1 MPSRQITSKNER
13 KRYLPERNAL
23 HIHMQDL
30 NQVNER
36 IDRMY
41 AALNQPPSVMPDQNE
56 PLFLGVDIGTAN
68 VVSLV
73 VNSRKEPVA
82 GRIDQAHVV
91 REGMIFDYFHAL
103 RLVEKQVGDLKQF
116 LNRDL
121 RNVVSAVP
129 PGTEHNNGRVTRNLL
144 EGAGL
149 NVLSIIDEPT
159 AAAIALEI
167 KDGVVVDVGGGTT
180 GVSILKD
187 GKVVFSDDES
197 TGGFQLDLVLAGGL
211 RIPIEEAEMKKCDPQ
226 LQEKLFPV
234 VRPVF
239 EKIITITH
247 RCIKGYDPEIIY
259 LVGGTSTYPGFAE
272 LMQKMLGIP
281 TVLPVH
287 PLLVTPLG
295 MALSCAD
302 QAGQQQPERKLNFW
316 E

>member
-1 MPSRQITSKNER
+1 
-13 KRYLPERNAL
+13 
-23 HIHMQDL
+23 MQDI

-36 IDRMY
+36 INRMY
-41 AALNQPPSVMPDQNE
+41 ALLNNPPAAMPEEDE

-68 VVSLV
+68 VLSLV
-73 VNSRKEPVA
+73 VNSKKEPVA
-82 GRIDQAHVV
+82 GRIDKAHVV
-91 REGMIFDYFHAL
+91 REGMIFDYFQAL
-103 RLVEKQVGDLKQF
+103 QLVEKQVGDLKQA
-116 LNRDL
+116 LHRDL
-121 RNVVSAVP
+121 RHVVSAVP
-129 PGTEHNNGRVTRNLL
+129 PGTEHNNGKVTRNLL

-149 NVLSIIDEPT
+149 NVLSVIDEPT
-159 AAAIALEI
+159 AASIALEI
-167 KDGVVVDVGGGTT
+167 RDGVVVDVGGGTT

-211 RIPIEEAEMKKCDPQ
+211 GIPIEEAEEKKCDPA

-239 EKIITITH
+239 EKIITITQ

-259 LVGGTSTYPGFAE
+259 VVGGTSTYPGFAQ
-272 LMQKMLGIP
+272 LMQKTLGIP
-281 TVLPVH
+281 TVLPDH
-287 PLLVTPLG
+287 PLLVTPMG

-302 QAGQQQPERKLNFW
+302 QMANQEQPVKKREFW